1 MRMVKHNTLTLLMG
15 SLQHLNKIIKFKNM
29 GIKRKLRE
37 GLEKKD
43 TQLVS
48 AFPGTGKSYYFKN
61 TSKEVLDSDSSTFDK
76 SEFPENYI
84 SHIKKNMGKV
94 DVILIS
100 SHEEVR
106 DALVDADLDF
116 TLIYPDKSLK
126 DEYIQ
131 RYKDRG
137 NEESFIKL
145 LDTNWHTWLSDVV
158 NQKNA
163 KHIVLKSGE
172 FLGDVI

>member
-1 MRMVKHNTLTLLMG
+1 MDIKK
-15 SLQHLNKIIKFKNM
+15 KI
-29 GIKRKLRE
+29 RE
-37 GLEKKD
+37 ALKGEGKK
-43 TQLVS
+43 TQLIS

-61 TSKEVLDSDSSTFDK
+61 SNKEVLDSDSSTFDK
-76 SEFPENYI
+76 SDFPENYI
-84 SHIKKNMGKV
+84 KHIKKNMGNV

-126 DEYIQ
+126 DEYIK
-131 RYKDRG
+131 RYKERG
-137 NEESFIKL
+137 NEDGFIKL
-145 LDTNWHTWLSDVV
+145 LDTNWDEWLTDIV

-172 FLGDVI
+172 YLGDVIK